1 MVGCASFGSSDWY
14 SHLLRI
20 FLKKLFT
27 RLFLC
32 GTIQLSTT
40 EEQKMKK
47 IVKAIWNVVIIL
59 VVLSIFPIVL
69 MIDVLNAYFGF
80 M

>member
-1 MVGCASFGSSDWY
+1 MVGCTGFSGSSWY

-32 GTIQLSTT
+32 GIITLSTT

-59 VVLSIFPIVL
+59 IVLSIFPIVL
-69 MIDVLNAYFGF
+69 MIDVLNVYFGF

>member
-1 MVGCASFGSSDWY
+1 LVFTFITNIFKKVVYKTVPLWY
-14 SHLLRI
+14 YYPI
-20 FLKKLFT
+20 NYG
-27 RLFLC
+27 
-32 GTIQLSTT
+32 GT
-40 EEQKMKK
+40 EMKK

>member
-1 MVGCASFGSSDWY
+1 MAFTFITN
-14 SHLLRI
+14 I
-20 FLKKLFT
+20 FKKLFT

-32 GTIQLSTT
+32 GIITLSTT